1 MNVKVF
7 NIRLNKNCF
16 QEDQN
21 SMNEFLN
28 SVDVKLSSA
37 NFVTTET
44 LGFWSVVIIYED
56 KKGVVNRIKEQELEP
71 EEKIIFTALKQWR
84 NDLAEKL
91 GWSAFRVC
99 HNSHLISIAKIKP
112 QTLDELKNIKSF
124 GERRSI
130 NYGDDIIALLN
141 AM

>member
-7 NIRLNKNCF
+7 NIRLNKNRF

-44 LGFWSVVIIYED
+44 LGFWSVVIIFEE
-56 KKGVVNRIKEQELEP
+56 KKEVVNRIREQELEP

>member
-7 NIRLNKNCF
+7 NIRLNKDCF

-44 LGFWSVVIIYED
+44 LGFWSVVIIYEE
-56 KKGVVNRIKEQELEP
+56 KIGVVNRINEQELEP
-71 EEKIIFTALKQWR
+71 EEKIIFIALKQWR

-130 NYGDDIIALLN
+130 NYGDDIISLLN
-141 AM
+141 AI

>member
-7 NIRLNKNCF
+7 NIRLNKDCF

-44 LGFWSVVIIYED
+44 LGFWSVVIIYDE

>member
-7 NIRLNKNCF
+7 NIRLNKDCF

-28 SVDVKLSSA
+28 TVDVKLSSA

-44 LGFWSVVIIYED
+44 FGFWSVVIIYEE
-56 KKGVVNRIKEQELEP
+56 KKEVVNRIKEHELEP

-84 NDLAEKL
+84 NGLAEKL

-130 NYGDDIIALLN
+130 NYGDDIISLLN

>member
-7 NIRLNKNCF
+7 NIRLNKDCF

-44 LGFWSVVIIYED
+44 LGFWSVVIIYEE
-56 KKGVVNRIKEQELEP
+56 KIGVVNRIKEQELEP
-71 EEKIIFTALKQWR
+71 EEKIIFIALKQWR

-130 NYGDDIIALLN
+130 NYGDDIISLLN
-141 AM
+141 AI

>member
-1 MNVKVF
+1 MNEKVF

>member
-7 NIRLNKNCF
+7 NIRLNKDCF

-28 SVDVKLSSA
+28 TVDVKLSSA

-44 LGFWSVVIIYED
+44 LGFWSVVIIYEV
-56 KKGVVNRIKEQELEP
+56 KIGVVNRLEGHELNP
-71 EEKIIFTALKQWR
+71 EEKIVFTALKHWR
-84 NDLAEKL
+84 NDLAKKL
-91 GWSAFRVC
+91 GWSAFRIC
-99 HNSHLISIAKIKP
+99 HNSHLISIAIKKP
-112 QTLDELKNIKSF
+112 QNLEDFKTIKWF
-124 GERRSI
+124 GENKI
-130 NYGDDIIALLN
+130 ANYGDDIISLLN

>member
-7 NIRLNKNCF
+7 NIRLNKDCF

-28 SVDVKLSSA
+28 TVDVKLSSA

-44 LGFWSVVIIYED
+44 FGFWSVVIIYEV
-56 KKGVVNRIKEQELEP
+56 KIGVVNRIEEHQLNP
-71 EEKIIFTALKQWR
+71 EEKIVFTALKQWR
-84 NDLAEKL
+84 NDLAKKL

-99 HNSHLISIAKIKP
+99 HNSHLISIAIKKP
-112 QTLDELKNIKSF
+112 QNLEDLKTIKGF
-124 GERRSI
+124 GENKI
-130 NYGDDIIALLN
+130 ANYGDDIISLLN
-141 AM
+141 AI

>member
-7 NIRLNKNCF
+7 NIRLNKDCF

-28 SVDVKLSSA
+28 TVDVKLSSA

-44 LGFWSVVIIYED
+44 LGFWSVVIIYEV
-56 KKGVVNRIKEQELEP
+56 KIGVVNRLEGHELNP
-71 EEKIIFTALKQWR
+71 EEKIVFTALKHWR
-84 NDLAEKL
+84 NDLAKKL

-99 HNSHLISIAKIKP
+99 HNSHLISIAIKKP
-112 QTLDELKNIKSF
+112 QNLEDFKTIKGF
-124 GERRSI
+124 GENKI
-130 NYGDDIIALLN
+130 ANYGDDIISLLN